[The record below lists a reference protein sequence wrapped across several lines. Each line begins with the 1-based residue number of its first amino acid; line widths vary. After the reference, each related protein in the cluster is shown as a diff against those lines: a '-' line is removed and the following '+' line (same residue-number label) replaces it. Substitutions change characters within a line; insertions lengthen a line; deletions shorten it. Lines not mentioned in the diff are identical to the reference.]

1 MLRWQTFLLIGL
13 IVVVYTIGHFVR
25 AELPIEIS
33 VQSIQAWV
41 STLSWKGPLLYLA
54 LMTFRQF
61 LLLPSAILLPVA
73 GLCFG
78 ALFGTALGAGGIFLS
93 GLLKFTLAR
102 TVRDQWGSSVSN
114 ANLKSL
120 IARVNDAGPLVVGV
134 VTAHPIGP
142 MVPLHWAAGF
152 SSIPVGKFLVALA
165 IGGMIRAA
173 AFAFLGSTLIGPNPL
188 PFYAACATLLA
199 IIVLPFTHLGLRRRL
214 ITVLRR

>member
-1 MLRWQTFLLIGL
+1 MPRRQVLLLIGL
-13 IVVVYTIGHFVR
+13 IVVVFTIGRLVR
-25 AELPIEIS
+25 AELPIELS

-78 ALFGTALGAGGIFLS
+78 ALFGTALGGCGIFLS
-93 GLLKFTLAR
+93 GLLKFGLAR
-102 TVRDQWGSSVSN
+102 AVRRKWGGSEGSG
-114 ANLKSL
+114 NLQSL
-120 IARVNDAGPLVVGV
+120 VARVNDAGPLIVGV

-152 SSIPVGKFLVALA
+152 SSIPVGQFIVALA
-165 IGGMIRAA
+165 AGGMIRAA
-173 AFAFLGSTLIGPNPL
+173 AFAFLGSTLIDANPL
-188 PFYAACATLLA
+188 PFYAACTALLA
-199 IIVLPFTHLGLRRRL
+199 IILLPFAHGGLRRRL
-214 ITVLRR
+214 ITVRRR